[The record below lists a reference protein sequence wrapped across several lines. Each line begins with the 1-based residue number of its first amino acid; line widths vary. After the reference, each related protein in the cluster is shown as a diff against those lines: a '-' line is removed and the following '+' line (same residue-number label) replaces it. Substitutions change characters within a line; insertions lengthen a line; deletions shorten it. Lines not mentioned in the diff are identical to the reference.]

1 MTVLPTITVVVPCYN
16 AERWI
21 GATLR
26 SVLTQQ
32 WAAPLDI
39 VVVDDGSK
47 DGSADL
53 VSREFPQVRLLRQA
67 NSGVAA
73 ARNLGIAQAR
83 GDWIA
88 FVDADDIW
96 LPAKLQTQW
105 DALQAQPGAQM
116 ACSSWRVW
124 ESTEPEPDP
133 AWLEEL
139 SKIGEPP
146 AAMDVGPSGWIY
158 TQLLQDCQVWTSTVV
173 AKRELFAAIGSFDT
187 SLRIGEDLDLWLRA
201 SRVTPIVRVQRPL
214 ALYRMHPHSITKGA
228 PARNYQ
234 AEVIDRAVQRW
245 GYDSPDGQRAR
256 PAEIHR
262 ALARTWRDFAG
273 AHLASGSLANARLGA
288 WMAIKHDWRHAGA
301 WKLLARSALQAGVR
315 GARG

>member
-26 SVLTQQ
+26 SVLAQD
-32 WAAPLDI
+32 WPGPLDI

-53 VSREFPQVRLLRQA
+53 VAREFPQVRLLRQA
-67 NSGVAA
+67 NAGVAA
-73 ARNLGIAQAR
+73 ARNLGIAQAQ
-83 GDWIA
+83 GEWIA

-96 LPAKLQTQW
+96 LPAKLKAQW
-105 DALQAQPGAQM
+105 HALQAQPGAQM

-124 ESTEPEPDP
+124 ESTAPEADP
-133 AWLEEL
+133 AWLDEL

-146 AAMDVGPSGWIY
+146 EAMDVGPTGWIY
-158 TQLLQDCQVWTSTVV
+158 TQLLQDCQVWTSTVM
-173 AKRELFAAIGSFDT
+173 ARRELFAAIGSFDT

-228 PARNYQ
+228 PPRNYQ

-245 GYDSPDGQRAR
+245 GYDSPDGQRAE

-273 AHLASGSLANARLGA
+273 AHLVSGSLANARHGA

-301 WKLLARSALQAGVR
+301 WKLLARSALHAGAR